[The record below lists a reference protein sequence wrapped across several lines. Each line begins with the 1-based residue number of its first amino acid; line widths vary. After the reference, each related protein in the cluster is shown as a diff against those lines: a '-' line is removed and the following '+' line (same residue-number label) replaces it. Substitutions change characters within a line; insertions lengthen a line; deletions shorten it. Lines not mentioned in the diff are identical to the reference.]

1 MEQGKKWDL
10 VAVASI
16 PLIMTLSNSMLIPIL
31 PLMEKELGISS
42 VQASLI
48 ITAYAGVAIVFI
60 PIAGYLSDRYG
71 RKKIMIPSLILAAA
85 GGALSGVGAW
95 LFQESAYLLIL
106 IGRLLSGI
114 GAAGASPIVLPLV
127 GDMFLR
133 EKDVSAGLGIIETSN
148 TFGKVLSPIL
158 GSLLAALIWYLPFL
172 VIPLFCVIAII
183 AIAFLVKIPKKKE
196 KKPLELGR
204 FISSVKYTL
213 KLEASWLTAIFIIG
227 GFSMFVIF
235 GFLFYLSSV
244 LENVYQIDGVI
255 KGALLAIPLAALC
268 LSSYVTGKKIGENK
282 IIMKWV
288 TFSGITLLVLAMLYC
303 GLVPSMPLSQLFF
316 LMFVSGIG
324 IGVALPSLDALI
336 TEGISKDK
344 RGTITSLYSSMRF
357 IGVAVGPPAASVL
370 MSQPSTLFFTFA
382 GVSLAGSLLALFAI
396 LPGRKKL
403 SALS

>member
-31 PLMEKELGISS
+31 PVMERELGISS

-60 PIAGYLSDRYG
+60 PIAGYLSDRFG
-71 RKKIMIPSLILAAA
+71 RKRIILPSLILAAA

-95 LFQESAYLLIL
+95 FFKESAYPLIL
-106 IGRLLSGI
+106 SGRLLSGI

-127 GDMFLR
+127 GDMFRR
-133 EKDVSAGLGIIETSN
+133 EKDVSTGLGIIETSN

-158 GSLLAALIWYLPFL
+158 GSLLAAFVWFLPFL
-172 VIPLFCVIAII
+172 VIPVFCII
-183 AIAFLVKIPKKKE
+183 AIAAVSWLVKIPKKKE

-204 FISSVKYTL
+204 FISSLKYTF
-213 KLEASWLTAIFIIG
+213 KREAGWLTAIFVIG

-244 LENVYQIDGVI
+244 LETAYHIDGVV

-268 LSSYVTGKKIGENK
+268 LSSYLTGKKIGENK
-282 IIMKWV
+282 VIMKWV
-288 TFSGITLLVLAMLYC
+288 TFSGITLLAAAMLYC
-303 GLVPSMPLSQLFF
+303 GLFPAMTISQLFF

-324 IGVALPSLDALI
+324 IGIALPSLDALI
-336 TEGISKDK
+336 TEGISKEK

-357 IGVAVGPPAASVL
+357 IGVAAGPPVASVL
-370 MSQPSTLFFTFA
+370 MSQPSALFYTFA
-382 GVSLAGSLLALFAI
+382 CVAAVGSLLALFAI
-396 LPGRKKL
+396 VPGRSKL